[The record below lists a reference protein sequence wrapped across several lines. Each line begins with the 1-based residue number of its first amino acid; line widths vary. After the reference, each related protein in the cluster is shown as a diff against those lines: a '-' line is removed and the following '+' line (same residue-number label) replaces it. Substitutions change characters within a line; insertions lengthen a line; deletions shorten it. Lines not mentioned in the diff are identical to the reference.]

1 MRHQAI
7 VQTLFE
13 PCSLNDALAG
23 LGFVQ
28 ADPIRAPA
36 RAQDLILR
44 HRVGDYHAGDLE
56 RRYPE
61 LDLDE
66 AYLYVYGFL
75 PRPTAKLLFPSKG
88 KRLTKLQTAI
98 LDLLKEEPALIP
110 NDIERHFGKRTA
122 ANGWGGQSGL
132 ARLAMEDLH
141 RRGHLRVVGRQRG
154 IRIYGAARISDDVPR
169 PSERFRRLVLL
180 AANLLAPLSQQSL
193 QEVAARIERPPRT
206 ASASVV
212 KQLLADGELV
222 SEICDGVAYVWPFSA
237 PAVEAPPERVRFLS
251 PFDPLV
257 WDRRRFEHFWGW
269 PYRFEAYTPAAKR
282 RWGYYALPM
291 LFRDQMIGW
300 ANLAVASGH
309 LAVDLGYVNQAPTEP
324 GFKTALGDEIE
335 RFEAFLGLSESA
347 L

>member
-1 MRHQAI
+1 MVDRSGCTRTI
-7 VQTLFE
+7 
-13 PCSLNDALAG
+13 AG
-23 LGFVQ
+23 GEVVEGSSGDGRCDGGRLKTNAVIMF
-28 ADPIRAPA
+28 
-36 RAQDLILR
+36 ILC
-44 HRVGDYHAGDLE
+44 
-56 RRYPE
+56 
-61 LDLDE
+61 
-66 AYLYVYGFL
+66 
-75 PRPTAKLLFPSKG
+75 
-88 KRLTKLQTAI
+88 
-98 LDLLKEEPALIP
+98 
-110 NDIERHFGKRTA
+110 
-122 ANGWGGQSGL
+122 
-132 ARLAMEDLH
+132 
-141 RRGHLRVVGRQRG
+141 
-154 IRIYGAARISDDVPR
+154 
-169 PSERFRRLVLL
+169 
-180 AANLLAPLSQQSL
+180 
-193 QEVAARIERPPRT
+193 
-206 ASASVV
+206 
-212 KQLLADGELV
+212 LADGELV